1 MEGLHFSFLRVCY
14 IPCGVAH
21 KRRIWVYKKKI
32 GLKFCTTAEVQYIC
46 SPEHESDYKLT
57 KKIEL

>member
-1 MEGLHFSFLRVCY
+1 M
-14 IPCGVAH
+14 PCGVAH

-46 SPEHESDYKLT
+46 SPEHESDYKLI
-57 KKIEL
+57 KK